1 MTLKQRGRYF
11 ELPIL
16 GMAIKE
22 ITYDGMLKL
31 VFDDPE
37 ASFLQLHSNFKVIQH
52 NQTKDINPSSLEGL
66 TLFYEHFGMII
77 TTAKADS
84 QGNLL
89 IIFSNETEIIVEDG
103 PLENWHYTKSS
114 LTNPKD
120 HLYVHGGVGRTVF

>member
-1 MTLKQRGRYF
+1 MTLNQRGRYF

-37 ASFLQLHSNFKVIQH
+37 ASYLQLHSNFKVIQY
-52 NQTKDINPSSLEGL
+52 NQTRDINPSSLEGL
-66 TLFYEHFGMII
+66 ALFYEHFGLII
-77 TTAKADS
+77 ITAKADS
-84 QGNLL
+84 EGNLL

-103 PLENWHYTKSS
+103 PLENWHYTKCS
-114 LTNPKD
+114 LINPKD
-120 HLYVHGGVGRTVF
+120 HLFVHGGVGKILF